1 MRTLLVAAIGLTLSG
16 CGNLANVRS
25 YSTPY
30 AEPTSGDTAR
40 MRVITNG
47 MARGVPARGC
57 VDWNSPG
64 AGVMAVAQ
72 SGFAS
77 RNGQNLGMPVSQTQ
91 VQAADLVRT
100 ELKVPANQP
109 FTVNFQSQGSVSNG
123 YSYSCQH
130 SLRFTP
136 QAGMDYELIMLESG
150 QCLMSLQR
158 LDTTGNPSPV
168 ALEPARL
175 CNASDAL

>member
-1 MRTLLVAAIGLTLSG
+1 MRTVLVAAIVSMFGG

-30 AEPTSGDTAR
+30 AEPVSGETAR

-64 AGVMAVAQ
+64 AGVMAVSQ
-72 SGFAS
+72 PGFAS
-77 RNGQNLGMPVSQTQ
+77 RNGQSLGMPVSQTR

-100 ELKVPANQP
+100 ELNVPANQP

-123 YSYSCQH
+123 YSYSCQQ
-130 SLRFTP
+130 SFRFTP
-136 QAGMDYELIMLESG
+136 KTGKDYELIMLESG

-158 LDTTGNPSPV
+158 LDSTGSPSTV
-168 ALEPARL
+168 TLEPTRL